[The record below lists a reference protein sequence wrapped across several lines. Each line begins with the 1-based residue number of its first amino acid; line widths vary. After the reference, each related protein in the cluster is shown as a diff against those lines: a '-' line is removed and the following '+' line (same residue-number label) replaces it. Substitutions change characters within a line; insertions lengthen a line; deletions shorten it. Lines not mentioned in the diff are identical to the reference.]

1 MALPIIG
8 AVGTALGTAGKAVIP
23 LVLGGI
29 GGLPKMLKK
38 IWENLTKEPAKAA
51 ALLNAVND
59 QSTAADVSRAAEVF
73 GLYKD
78 QVREEAETIEK
89 AVEEEVEYFLKEITA
104 MLQENGDA
112 LSRYQIRLS
121 RIERKTRKIL
131 SKIEGRI
138 EHEVSRRVSL
148 DNPECKRILAMSSG
162 SRKEE
167 EMTKFFQNAL
177 EEALETVCD
186 EIKEM
191 LEEIFEE
198 LDEELPGA
206 VERSREEAKR
216 CSREL
221 EQVDSE
227 NYVGKTENI
236 MEEAAGIAA
245 SCDVVMGLMEG

>member
-59 QSTAADVSRAAEVF
+59 QSSAADVSRAAEVF

-138 EHEVSRRVSL
+138 EHEVSRMVSL